1 MKHTASIF
9 SADFRD
15 GRVHIGSKTYP
26 AGTFCVNLLNQYY
39 ENDTAARIAVFKSY
53 NYQVRRSLDAGYL
66 HIPDYI
72 KAGEE
77 ILMILQALPLLP
89 PFGMLDMDAERNR
102 ISQLFTEEIGVALME
117 YFRRKGIVGQMTEVQ
132 RSLGV
137 LPTEYDKTLFEQG
150 EQLFQQ
156 VVTSLRFYDEVS
168 DQMRIAFQKLRQFIV
183 RLEEADRLDEAHLL
197 PLALEIFGATDFA
210 VKTEYV
216 AIYKSSKS
224 SEVTTARRLHFDS
237 YLGFI
242 LTDFFEGLHYGHY
255 PRQCEICNR
264 YFLMTSARKQ
274 KYCNGLA
281 PYVLRGKKVPCVKYA
296 AAMNRK
302 ERAADDPVTDL
313 YSRRCAAIR
322 AEKSRG
328 TITVEF
334 AAKAIQLAKEY
345 KEKAQTDRAYA
356 NNQYPQDME
365 RDALYTHT
373 DKQLK

>member
-274 KYCNGLA
+274 KYCNGIS
-281 PYVLRGKKVPCVKYA
+281 PYEARGKKVTCRKYA
-296 AAMNRK
+296 ASINRK
-302 ERAADDPVTDL
+302 ELAAADPVVDV
-313 YSRRCAAIR
+313 YNRRCSAIR
-322 AEKSRG
+322 TEKGRK
-328 TITVEF
+328 TITEEF
-334 AAKAIQLAKEY
+334 ARMAKELAKEY
-345 KEKAQTDRAYA
+345 KLKAQLYSDYA
-356 NNQYPQDME
+356 NKQYILDMSRE
-365 RDALYTHT
+365 RLYAET
-373 DKQLK
+373 DKRLK